1 MDNTV
6 KQKVEDY
13 VKKNYKS
20 YADKNLIITEGSNCF
35 YVKRNETESPLVL
48 GKVIVE

>member
-20 YADKNLIITEGSNCF
+20 YADKKLIITEAENCF